1 MTIDM
6 LDTGTILVHLGESDM
21 LAYTL
26 DFSDT
31 ADITDVREGLG
42 ELVRRVG
49 DMCGVGTGGRCFLVE
64 ALPSNDGCLLII
76 SVRSVRRRRV
86 YRIKREKTR
95 EICVFFDIDSMLDLM
110 SRSEEES
117 FGYTLYDYRGSCI
130 LMPESYV
137 SSASR
142 AELSEYGRL
151 LKVSLVSAARIQEYG
166 KVIRE
171 KRSHRRYPS
180 NAAI

>member
-26 DFSDT
+26 DFSDS
-31 ADITDVREGLG
+31 ADISDIREGLG

-64 ALPSNDGCLLII
+64 ALPSDDGCLLII
-76 SVRSVRRRRV
+76 SVRAVRRRRV

-95 EICVFFDIDSMLDLM
+95 EICVFFDIDSMLDWL
-110 SRSEEES
+110 SGVSYEPS
-117 FGYTLYDYRGSCI
+117 GYTLFDYSGRYI
-130 LMPESYV
+130 LMPEPYAAPA
-137 SSASR
+137 SS

-151 LKVSLVSAARIQEYG
+151 TKVSLVAAARIQEHG
-166 KVIRE
+166 KVIGE
-171 KRSHRRYPS
+171 KRVHRRYPS
-180 NAAI
+180 SAAI

>member
-26 DFSDT
+26 DFSDS
-31 ADITDVREGLG
+31 ADISDIKEGLS

-49 DMCGVGTGGRCFLVE
+49 DMCGFGTVGRCFLVE
-64 ALPSNDGCLLII
+64 ALPSGDGCLLII
-76 SVRSVRRRRV
+76 SVRAVRHRRV

-95 EICVFFDIDSMLDLM
+95 EICVFFDIDSMLDWL
-110 SRSEEES
+110 SDANHAPS
-117 FGYTLYDYRGSCI
+117 GYTLYNYRGRYI
-130 LMPESYV
+130 LMPEPYTSPA
-137 SSASR
+137 SS

-151 LKVSLVSAARIQEYG
+151 TKVSLEAASRIQEHG
-166 KVIRE
+166 TAIRE
-171 KRSHRRYPS
+171 KRAHRRYPS
-180 NAAI
+180 SAAI

>member
-21 LAYTL
+21 HAYTL

-31 ADITDVREGLG
+31 ADISDIKEGLS
-42 ELVRRVG
+42 ELICRVG

-64 ALPSNDGCLLII
+64 ALPSDNGCLLII
-76 SVRSVRRRRV
+76 SVRAVSRRRV

-95 EICVFFDIDSMLDLM
+95 EICVFFDIDSMLDWL
-110 SRSEEES
+110 SDASCEPS
-117 FGYTLYDYRGSCI
+117 GYTLYSYRERYI
-130 LMPESYV
+130 LMPEPYAAPY
-137 SSASR
+137 SS

-151 LKVSLVSAARIQEYG
+151 TKVSLTAAARIQEHG
-166 KVIRE
+166 TVIRE
-171 KRSHRRYPS
+171 KRLHRRYPS
-180 NAAI
+180 SAAI